1 MGSTRKMPKAS
12 ELGST
17 PSLAKALYTLAS
29 SEGLR
34 NSVAVKKFGLMFN
47 AVWLLFLV
55 KYIYYI
61 KYNIYAIIPFQK
73 KTSLR
78 HFLFVQSNSY
88 FF

>member
-1 MGSTRKMPKAS
+1 MPKAS

-55 KYIYYI
+55 KYT
-61 KYNIYAIIPFQK
+61 PF
-73 KTSLR
+73 L
-78 HFLFVQSNSY
+78 HNNY
-88 FF
+88 